1 MAKHDTT
8 ASAATADQRLRQLIQ
23 LKQLEK
29 PDAAFWQKF
38 EQEYRSRQLTSFVQ
52 IQPLHTRLRK
62 ACIII
67 ARKAAPP
74 VAAAG
79 AVTLTFFAAS
89 NSSYL
94 SSTDEPQTSPTARPA
109 DPSAEVQDKGVY
121 FTVENQPDVE
131 LAPIGPSRSETTY
144 QINVLSKGS
153 DPNRG
158 YQLNAN
164 PLSYSQSSSTQSF
177 GAQIISAPANY

>member
-8 ASAATADQRLRQLIQ
+8 TTADQRLRQLIK
-23 LKQLEK
+23 LKQLER
-29 PDAAFWQKF
+29 PDAAFWQRF

-62 ACIII
+62 ACMII

-79 AVTLTFFAAS
+79 AVTLTFFAIS
-89 NSSYL
+89 NSSYM
-94 SSTDEPQTSPTARPA
+94 SSTEEATAPFAARLA
-109 DPSAEVQDKGVY
+109 DSKAEVEAEGVY
-121 FTVENQPDVE
+121 FIVENQPEDE
-131 LAPIGPSRSETTY
+131 LAPSGPSRSETTY

-153 DPNRG
+153 DPSRG
-158 YQLNAN
+158 YQLNAA
-164 PLSYSQSSSTQSF
+164 PLSYSQSSIEQSF
-177 GAQIISAPANY
+177 GAQIISAPGDY